1 MPWPAHR
8 RPESVLVVIHT
19 ADLECLLL
27 QRLRPTDFWQSV
39 TGSLQWGETSEAA
52 ARREVQEETGLAAH
66 GLIDAK
72 LSHRFKILPHYLDQ
86 YAPGVTENT
95 EHVWYLQV
103 PEAGPV
109 QLDPA
114 EHSAYC
120 WLPQAQAVNRVS
132 SWTNRQALE
141 QLGR

>member
-1 MPWPAHR
+1 MPGPAHR

-19 ADLECLLL
+19 ADLQCLLL
-27 QRLRPTDFWQSV
+27 KRLRPTDFWQSV
-39 TGSLQWGETSEAA
+39 TGSLQWGETSAAA
-52 ARREVQEETGLAAH
+52 ARREVREETGLAAH

-72 LSHRFKILPHYLDQ
+72 LSHRFKILPHYLDE
-86 YAPGVTENT
+86 YGPAVTENT
-95 EHVWYLQV
+95 EHVWYLRV

-120 WLPQAQAVNRVS
+120 WLPQAQAVQRVS
-132 SWTNRQALE
+132 SWTNRAALE
-141 QLGR
+141 RLGR